1 MAIYG
6 VCNLFQESHPVH
18 HNWMNSRDNIES
30 SFRTD
35 LPCSRSHYSGQIS
48 CLPCLASPFLPGTHC
63 CFPVF
68 HLVFPYHP
76 IFRFIKINKQLWI
89 YVIITL
95 NAICSHCF
103 YSWRFKPPYII
114 SFLLS
119 FFLFFYCCRYLVVT
133 LSILCRY
140 LVGLCFAV
148 NQYFKF
154 SPIWGITCA

>member
-1 MAIYG
+1 MFG
-6 VCNLFQESHPVH
+6 GLF
-18 HNWMNSRDNIES
+18 
-30 SFRTD
+30 
-35 LPCSRSHYSGQIS
+35 LPC
-48 CLPCLASPFLPGTHC
+48 PASPFLPGTHC

-103 YSWRFKPPYII
+103 YIRRFKPPYIL

-140 LVGLCFAV
+140 LVELSVVLRVTCLIQTVIIYSKYAIFTMSCDC
-148 NQYFKF
+148 QFTSLFKVRNRCPHF
-154 SPIWGITCA
+154 SYTQVSFS